1 MPYKV
6 YFEIAGGKKLWIKK
20 EFNTK
25 SEAEKELK
33 IAEKEI
39 RSAVQIVNKGIVS
52 TSPAIPKT
60 VDKPKKTIKKPTEVP
75 TTGLIVLK
83 FVDEKGNNHLVGIA
97 PPQLAV
103 IKQAF
108 TSIKC
113 NQANIS
119 LTPSRMTIKAI
130 DVDHVSIIKMTVPIR
145 TGSGLNCVIDPSD
158 FKKNISN
165 TIYCLNEYTVR
176 NLDKPFREFSLASG
190 VRAQVNAKAVRD
202 MLAPYSTGKNGKF
215 YHVRFEIGE
224 KSKVTALDDDGEPMS
239 TSLPMRKLAN
249 TKNNATSVYN
259 IGRIYNALKI
269 FGSASIAVGMRSS
282 VYPIAMSGINKGIKV
297 EYICAPEAK

>member
-33 IAEKEI
+33 IAEKEV
-39 RSAVQIVNKGIVS
+39 RSAVQITNKGIVS
-52 TSPAIPKT
+52 TSPVMPKT
-60 VDKPKKTIKKPTEVP
+60 VAKPKKTVKKPTEVP
-75 TTGLIVLK
+75 TTGLVVLK
-83 FVDEKGNNHLVGIA
+83 FVDVKGNNHLVGIA

-113 NQANIS
+113 NQAKIS
-119 LTPSRMTIKAI
+119 LTPSKMVIKAI
-130 DVDHVSIIKMTVPIR
+130 DTEHVSIIKMTVPVR
-145 TGSGLNCVIDPSD
+145 TGSGLDCVIDPSD

-165 TIYCLNEYTVR
+165 TIYCLNEYIAS
-176 NLDKPFREFSLASG
+176 NLDKPFHEFSLAFG
-190 VRAQVNAKAVRD
+190 VRAQVNAKTIRD

-215 YHVRFEIGE
+215 YHVRFDIGE
-224 KSKVTALDDDGEPMS
+224 KSRVTALDDGGEQMS
-239 TSLPMRKLAN
+239 TSLPMRKLAG
-249 TKNNATSVYN
+249 TKNDVSSIYN

-269 FGSASIAVGMRSS
+269 FGSASIVVGMRGIF
-282 VYPIAMSGINKGIKV
+282 YPITISGIIKGIKV
-297 EYICAPEAK
+297 EYICAPQDE

>member
-25 SEAEKELK
+25 SDAEKELK
-33 IAEKEI
+33 IAEKEV

-52 TSPAIPKT
+52 TSPVMPKT
-60 VDKPKKTIKKPTEVP
+60 VANPKKTVKRPTEVP
-75 TTGLIVLK
+75 TNGLVVLK
-83 FVDEKGNNHLVGIA
+83 FVDIRGNNHLVGIA

-103 IKQAF
+103 VKQAF
-108 TSIKC
+108 TSLKC
-113 NQANIS
+113 NQARIS
-119 LTPSRMTIKAI
+119 LTPSRMVIKAI
-130 DVDHVSIIKMTVPIR
+130 DVDHVSIIKMTVPVR
-145 TGSGLNCVIDPSD
+145 TGSGLDCVIDPSD

-165 TIYCLNEYTVR
+165 TIYCFDDSITS
-176 NLDKPFREFSLASG
+176 NLDKPFRDFSLALG
-190 VRAQVNAKAVRD
+190 TKAQVNAKAVRD

-224 KSKVTALDDDGEPMS
+224 KSKVTALDDDDEPMS

-269 FGSASIAVGMRSS
+269 FGSASIVVGMKGS
-282 VYPIAMSGINKGIKV
+282 VYPMAISGIVKGIKV